1 MGKKGREMAAEHVN
15 VEELVDSLNEAYAD
29 EWIAFYY
36 YWYAAQVAVGR
47 GASAV
52 ANELKRIASDE
63 LEHAEELATR
73 ILQLGGTP
81 IKDFGGLVESANCP
95 TVDLPEDPSDLDGVV
110 EAVIEGERCA
120 LEVYNKILKMIGAY
134 YKEPTTFHL
143 IRHIMD
149 EEVGHEDTFENLL
162 GE

>member
-15 VEELVDSLNEAYAD
+15 VEELVDALNKAYAD

-81 IKDFGGLVESANCP
+81 IKDIGGLVESANCP